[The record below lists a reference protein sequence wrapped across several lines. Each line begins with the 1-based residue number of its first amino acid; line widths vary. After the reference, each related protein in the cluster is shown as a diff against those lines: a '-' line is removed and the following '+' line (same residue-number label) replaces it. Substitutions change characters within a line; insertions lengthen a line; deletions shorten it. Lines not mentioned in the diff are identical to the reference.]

1 MDVTNRVEIPR
12 PPEPIAKPRKRF
24 VGTSASGSTSKT
36 PISRR
41 VANRLPDDILLDP
54 ELNQAIQSLPDNY
67 NFEVHKTVWVIRR
80 DNVKTVALQMPE
92 GLMMYGCA
100 IADIIE
106 RFTGALPLLLADVTY
121 GACCIDD
128 YTAREMG
135 AEMIVHYG
143 HSCLIPVDQTSLK
156 TLYVFVEIAF
166 DTAHLSLSV
175 RRNFPSSRTAF
186 QQAILAA
193 DEVEPGAKVEIV
205 LEPDGNGSHEGMGEE
220 LPTRLALVST
230 IQFVAAVQTLRT
242 DLETSLPPL
251 EEDPIYEG
259 DGTIAQIRK
268 EDIGIW
274 RGRYDVTVPQSK
286 PLSQGEVLGCTAPK
300 LHEVDALIF
309 VADGRFHLESI
320 MIANPT
326 VPAFRYDPY
335 SKKFTRETYD
345 HQEMRRVRGDAVR
358 VARQGLLEKGSG
370 SWAVVLGTLG
380 RQGSLSVLR
389 SMTSSLPVH
398 SDPPLLLLISE
409 LSPAKVDLL
418 PHELISTFVQTSCP
432 RLSIDWGY
440 AFNRP
445 LLSPYEAS
453 VAVGRARGWSG
464 LEIAGGE
471 KGSGDYPMDFYSV
484 SVERV

>member
-1 MDVTNRVEIPR
+1 M
-12 PPEPIAKPRKRF
+12 
-24 VGTSASGSTSKT
+24 
-36 PISRR
+36 
-41 VANRLPDDILLDP
+41 
-54 ELNQAIQSLPDNY
+54 
-67 NFEVHKTVWVIRR
+67 
-80 DNVKTVALQMPE
+80 
-92 GLMMYGCA
+92 
-100 IADIIE
+100 
-106 RFTGALPLLLADVTY
+106 
-121 GACCIDD
+121 
-128 YTAREMG
+128 
-135 AEMIVHYG
+135 
-143 HSCLIPVDQTSLK
+143 DQTSLK

-300 LHEVDALIF
+300 LHEVDALMYIPSVLRRCDELTRNRF

-389 SMTSSLPVH
+389 VSQF
-398 SDPPLLLLISE
+398 D
-409 LSPAKVDLL
+409 
-418 PHELISTFVQTSCP
+418 
-432 RLSIDWGY
+432 
-440 AFNRP
+440 
-445 LLSPYEAS
+445 
-453 VAVGRARGWSG
+453 AVSH
-464 LEIAGGE
+464 
-471 KGSGDYPMDFYSV
+471 P
-484 SVERV
+484 